1 MKIDSSSIYT
11 QNLAELNSAKTT
23 RKENNESFDVVL
35 ENETKTDT
43 IKVEDIKNG
52 SDLNEY
58 LIDKAIN
65 DLGQEKY
72 VGVLSLS
79 VAASF
84 IVGLESA
91 IKDNPELSIN
101 DNDIIILA
109 MEKRRE
115 NYKSPDDLKQDIVNM
130 ISAIQNNIP
139 YVPGTESKE
148 EFEAEKK
155 ETINILTQIYKELFN
170 EEPTVPKFSEFNT
183 KESSIDISAAIKE
196 FLSKPYEKEEDVLK
210 FIKDLDK
217 QNQEEPSVEIL
228 GIKERIYKQN
238 EKLKSE
244 NLNLLLQN
252 I

>member
-1 MKIDSSSIYT
+1 MKIDSSNIYI

-43 IKVEDIKNG
+43 IKIEDIKNG
-52 SDLNEY
+52 SVLTEY
-58 LIDKAIN
+58 VVGKARN
-65 DLGQEKY
+65 NLGLERY
-72 VGVLSLS
+72 VGVLSFS

-101 DNDIIILA
+101 DNDIIIRA

-130 ISAIQNNIP
+130 ISAMQNNIP

-170 EEPTVPKFSEFNT
+170 EEPVVPEFET
-183 KESSIDISAAIKE
+183 LGEESSIDISAAIKE

>member
-1 MKIDSSSIYT
+1 MKIDNSSIYT
-11 QNLAELNSAKTT
+11 QNLAGLNSAKAT
-23 RKENNESFDVVL
+23 KESEQSFDTVL
-35 ENETKTDT
+35 ENETKTSG
-43 IKVEDIKNG
+43 IKAEDIKNG
-52 SDLNEY
+52 SDLDEY
-58 LIDKAIN
+58 LMFKYIGELGHERGTGVWFLSMVSAIQVAIDKY
-65 DLGQEKY
+65 GS
-72 VGVLSLS
+72 G
-79 VAASF
+79 
-84 IVGLESA
+84 
-91 IKDNPELSIN
+91 
-101 DNDIIILA
+101 DNDVWPSI
-109 MEKRRE
+109 EKSRE
-115 NYKSPDDLKQDIVNM
+115 NYKSTDDLKQDIINR
-130 ISAIQNNIP
+130 ISIIQSDRYDYTPPNK
-139 YVPGTESKE
+139 SK
-148 EFEAEKK
+148 AEHEMQKQD
-155 ETINILTQIYKELFN
+155 TINALTQIYKELFN

>member
-23 RKENNESFDVVL
+23 RKENNKSFDVVL

-58 LIDKAIN
+58 LMDKAIN
-65 DLGQEKY
+65 DLGQER
-72 VGVLSLS
+72 GVLAWSMSL
-79 VAASF
+79 AASF
-84 IVGLESA
+84 NIALGSV
-91 IKDNPELSIN
+91 IKDNPELDIN
-101 DNDIIILA
+101 DAANASRNKLA
-109 MEKRRE
+109 E
-115 NYKSPDDLKQDIVNM
+115 NYKSPDDLKQDIISRISM
-130 ISAIQNNIP
+130 IQSDIL
-139 YVPGTESKE
+139 YVPGTKSKE
-148 EFEAEKK
+148 EYEMQKQDS
-155 ETINILTQIYKELFN
+155 INALTQIYKELFN
-170 EEPTVPKFSEFNT
+170 EEPVVPEFET
-183 KESSIDISAAIKE
+183 LGEESSIDISAAIKE

>member
-1 MKIDSSSIYT
+1 MKIDNSSIYT
-11 QNLAELNSAKTT
+11 QNLAGLNSTKTT

-35 ENETKTDT
+35 ENETKTNG
-43 IKVEDIKNG
+43 IKAEDIKTS

-65 DLGQEKY
+65 DLGQER
-72 VGVLSLS
+72 GVLAWFLS
-79 VAASF
+79 VAAAFNIALGS
-84 IVGLESA
+84 V
-91 IKDNPELSIN
+91 IKDNPELDINDAANASIN
-101 DNDIIILA
+101 KLA
-109 MEKRRE
+109 E
-115 NYKSPDDLKQDIVNM
+115 NYKSPDDLKQDIISRISM
-130 ISAIQNNIP
+130 IQSDIL
-139 YVPGTESKE
+139 YVPGTKSKE
-148 EFEAEKK
+148 KYEMQKQD
-155 ETINILTQIYKELFN
+155 TINALTQIYKELFN